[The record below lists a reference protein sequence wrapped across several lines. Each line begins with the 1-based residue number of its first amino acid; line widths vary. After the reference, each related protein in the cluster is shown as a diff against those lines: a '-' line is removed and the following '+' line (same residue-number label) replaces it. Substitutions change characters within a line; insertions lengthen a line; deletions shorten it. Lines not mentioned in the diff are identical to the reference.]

1 MKLIASSPISE
12 GADSEAWQ
20 EQGSSAGDSPQ
31 VEQEQPA
38 EGWPGARLSLLK
50 SLEISNT

>member
-20 EQGSSAGDSPQ
+20 EQGSSAGDSAK
-31 VEQEQPA
+31 VEQEQST
-38 EGWPGARLSLLK
+38 EGRPGWLHLRLHPRLCL
-50 SLEISNT
+50 

>member
-20 EQGSSAGDSPQ
+20 EQGSSAGDSAK
-31 VEQEQPA
+31 VEQKQST
-38 EGWPGARLSLLK
+38 EGRPGWLHLRLHPRLCL
-50 SLEISNT
+50 